1 MSDKVY
7 LSINNIWREDYV
19 INLRHYQIDSNFID
33 KNNIANLRSNRIITM
48 LTDTLKILYSRDLV
62 KLKQELELYNSE
74 DNIWRVDKNILNSA
88 GNLSLHLIGNL
99 NTYIG
104 AELGNTGYVRNRPEE
119 FSLNNVP
126 RQELISKIERTI
138 EMLDATLDSLTEDQL
153 KSEYPQIVF
162 DNKVLTEYFLIH
174 LAIHLSY
181 HLGQVNYHRRLLD
194 Y

>member
-1 MSDKVY
+1 LHGSKLKDKR
-7 LSINNIWREDYV
+7 LN
-19 INLRHYQIDSNFID
+19 SNFID
-33 KNNIANLRSNRIITM
+33 KNNIANLRLNIITM

-62 KLKQELELYNSE
+62 KLKQELELYNNE
-74 DNIWRVDKNILNSA
+74 DNIWRIDKNILNSA

-104 AELGNTGYVRNRPEE
+104 AELGNTGYIRNRPEE
-119 FSLNNVP
+119 FSLKNVP

-138 EMLDATLDSLTEDQL
+138 EMLDATLSSLTEDQL
-153 KSEYPQIVF
+153 KSEYPQTVF
-162 DNKVLTEYFLIH
+162 DGKVSTEYFLLH
-174 LAIHLSY
+174 LATHLSY

>member
-1 MSDKVY
+1 
-7 LSINNIWREDYV
+7 
-19 INLRHYQIDSNFID
+19 
-33 KNNIANLRSNRIITM
+33 M
-48 LTDTLKILYSRDLV
+48 LTDTLKIFYSRDLT
-62 KLKQELELYNSE
+62 KLKQELGLYNNE

-99 NTYIG
+99 NAYIG

-126 RQELISKIERTI
+126 RQELVSNIERTI
-138 EMLDATLDSLTEDQL
+138 EMVDAVLGSLTEDQL
-153 KSEYPQIVF
+153 KSEYPQLVS
-162 DNKVLTEYFLIH
+162 DGKVSTEHFLVH
-174 LAIHLSY
+174 LAMHLSY